1 MLIGSYG
8 PEVQKQLKVSYP
20 KNCNNF
26 MLKLNSNESLSQQI
40 ERFWEIDTYGTKNS
54 AEQNLLPSS
63 EDKTLHILEKG
74 SIFNRCHFEVP
85 LLWKEKIPV
94 LPNNRE
100 MALKHFYSLEKKF
113 AKISG
118 SKTLYQKQIHEYIE
132 NGHAKKLD
140 KNEMFETSNITN
152 YLTHHGVFNVNTLI
166 SQESRWH

>member
-1 MLIGSYG
+1 M
-8 PEVQKQLKVSYP
+8 
-20 KNCNNF
+20 
-26 MLKLNSNESLSQQI
+26 
-40 ERFWEIDTYGTKNS
+40 
-54 AEQNLLPSS
+54 PSS
-63 EDKTLHILEKG
+63 EDETLHILEKG
-74 SIFNRCHFEVP
+74 SIFKRCHFEVP

-132 NGHAKKLD
+132 NGHVKKLD

-152 YLTHHGVFNVNTLI
+152 YLTHHGVFNVKTLI